1 LRTGVAMRAMM
12 FALVI
17 SSLSLSACMQSD
29 AADDAAEVIDDGKQD
44 DGTSKPLGTYADP
57 FLALDDFPAG
67 TTFPLMSMLVLRS
80 DGTFLRTQVL
90 GCEGTNACDRSEEEG
105 TFKYTKS
112 GTRRFLRFSDA
123 EGNLIDRWQYVV
135 ATNGALEL
143 RPAGTSKWQPVP
155 RSEVAFCTAEVECTQ
170 QGLPQ
175 QGCPDAWSC
184 ENNAC
189 TPKCDSAPPANACVA
204 AGGTC
209 IGLRPGACA
218 DGTVLDATEYSC
230 GGPVG
235 VLCCL

>member
-1 LRTGVAMRAMM
+1 MRTIL

-17 SSLSLSACMQSD
+17 SSLSLSACMQTD
-29 AADDAAEVIDDGKQD
+29 AGDAAEIIDDGKQD
-44 DGTSKPLGTYADP
+44 DATTKPLGTYADP

-80 DGTFLRTQVL
+80 DGSFLRTQVL
-90 GCEGTNACDRSEEEG
+90 ACQGTNACDRSEEVG

-112 GTRRFLRFSDA
+112 GTKRFLRFADA
-123 EGNLIDRWQYVV
+123 DGNLIDRWEYQL
-135 ATNGALEL
+135 ATNGNLKV
-143 RPAGTSKWQPVP
+143 RPAGTSKWQSVP
-155 RSEVAFCTAEVECTQ
+155 KSEVAFCTAAVECTQ
-170 QGLPQ
+170 QGIPQ
-175 QGCPDAWSC
+175 PRCPDAWSC
-184 ENNAC
+184 ESNAC
-189 TPKCDSAPPANACVA
+189 TPKCDGDVPPTNACVA